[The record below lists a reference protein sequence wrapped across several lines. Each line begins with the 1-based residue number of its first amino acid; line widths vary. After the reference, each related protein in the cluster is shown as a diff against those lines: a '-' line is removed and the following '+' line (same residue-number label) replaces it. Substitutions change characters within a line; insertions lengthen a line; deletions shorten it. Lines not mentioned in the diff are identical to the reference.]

1 MPFSRT
7 VANTAARLIAGITVV
22 GALAWPVLHVPLVG
36 PDAAYG
42 TGEFV
47 GAAYAM
53 EVLPNVG
60 HFVMDQAPAK
70 ATDLMLAHLKK
81 HPV

>member
-1 MPFSRT
+1 
-7 VANTAARLIAGITVV
+7 
-22 GALAWPVLHVPLVG
+22 
-36 PDAAYG
+36 
-42 TGEFV
+42 
-47 GAAYAM
+47 M
-53 EVLPNVG
+53 EVLPSVG